1 MVDMEDMVGLGALDE
16 PATKVCVPACDTP
29 CAPSLKPLTNISGRT
44 LSRILGQ
51 STPTSPQCP
60 PVPSSSLPQQ
70 VSLPTL
76 SSTVSSTTSPNHTGN
91 QVSARLFSF
100 SRDPF
105 DFSNLHSKLCQKES
119 TARWKLAALQRRLA
133 NHLHRHRHNH
143 RHHCHCSAATAV
155 IGAKIT
161 LCQQKLSDIV
171 ARKMGLRERDPSLLG
186 VLPPTFPLCHGLHLP
201 LRQPHQ
207 PAAPTLR
214 GPGSPW
220 LRDPVMA
227 HVPQATSHYTP
238 PRVPVVVF
246 VHKCLYIFQIH
257 SVFLPPVKS
266 RLPAHNFILHLLVT
280 APGNNTS

>member
-1 MVDMEDMVGLGALDE
+1 MVDEEDVVGLDSQDA
-16 PATKVCVPACDTP
+16 PATKMCVPACDTP
-29 CAPSLKPLTNISGRT
+29 CAPSPSPFPSLEPLTDISEGT

-51 STPTSPQCP
+51 STPASQCLP
-60 PVPSSSLPQQ
+60 YISPVPTSPQQ
-70 VSLPTL
+70 VSLPIV
-76 SSTVSSTTSPNHTGN
+76 SSTFSSTTSPNPTGN

-105 DFSNLHSKLCQKES
+105 DFSDLHSKLCQKES

-186 VLPPTFPLCHGLHLP
+186 VYPREETILPPPFPLWHTLHLP
-201 LRQPHQ
+201 
-207 PAAPTLR
+207 
-214 GPGSPW
+214 
-220 LRDPVMA
+220 
-227 HVPQATSHYTP
+227 
-238 PRVPVVVF
+238 
-246 VHKCLYIFQIH
+246 
-257 SVFLPPVKS
+257 
-266 RLPAHNFILHLLVT
+266 
-280 APGNNTS
+280 

>member
-1 MVDMEDMVGLGALDE
+1 MDPNNNMDPLGELLLDIEEIQQQDDLAAMVELGMVDMEDVEGLDTLDE

-105 DFSNLHSKLCQKES
+105 DFSDLHSKLGQKES
-119 TARWKLAALQRRLA
+119 TARWKLAALQRRLD

-161 LCQQKLSDIV
+161 LLQQKLSDIV
-171 ARKMGLRERDPSLLG
+171 ARKVSLRARDPNWLG
-186 VLPPTFPLCHGLHLP
+186 VYPREETVLHPPFPLWHALHLP
-201 LRQPHQ
+201 
-207 PAAPTLR
+207 
-214 GPGSPW
+214 
-220 LRDPVMA
+220 
-227 HVPQATSHYTP
+227 
-238 PRVPVVVF
+238 
-246 VHKCLYIFQIH
+246 
-257 SVFLPPVKS
+257 
-266 RLPAHNFILHLLVT
+266 
-280 APGNNTS
+280 

>member
-1 MVDMEDMVGLGALDE
+1 MGLGAQAE
-16 PATKVCVPACDTP
+16 PATKLWVPACDTP
-29 CAPSLKPLTNISGRT
+29 CALSLEPLTNISGRT

-60 PVPSSSLPQQ
+60 YIPPVPSSSLPQQ
-70 VSLPTL
+70 VSLPTV

-143 RHHCHCSAATAV
+143 PAAGHHCHCSAATAV

-161 LCQQKLSDIV
+161 VLQQELSDIV
-171 ARKMGLRERDPSLLG
+171 ARKVSLRARDPNWLG
-186 VLPPTFPLCHGLHLP
+186 VYPREGSILHPPYPSWHALHLP
-201 LRQPHQ
+201 
-207 PAAPTLR
+207 
-214 GPGSPW
+214 
-220 LRDPVMA
+220 
-227 HVPQATSHYTP
+227 
-238 PRVPVVVF
+238 
-246 VHKCLYIFQIH
+246 
-257 SVFLPPVKS
+257 
-266 RLPAHNFILHLLVT
+266 
-280 APGNNTS
+280 